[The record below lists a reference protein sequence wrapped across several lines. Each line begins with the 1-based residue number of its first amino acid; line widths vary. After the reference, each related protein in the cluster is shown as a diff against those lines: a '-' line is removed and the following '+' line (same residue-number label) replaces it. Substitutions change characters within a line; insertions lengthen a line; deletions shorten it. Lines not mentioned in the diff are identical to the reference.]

1 MKENSNYLKILKMFN
16 DNKGCLSRKEIDSAK
31 IPSWFLYDFVKKNNL
46 NKVAPG
52 FYASDDFI
60 VDDYFILQKRFP
72 KYVFSGMSA
81 LYLHHLTDKIP
92 AFIYVSAPLG
102 YNPSREKNEIL
113 IVHWIKDADIYN
125 MGIVKARTIFGN
137 EVFVYDRERTI
148 CDLVKYRDKYDG
160 ETFVKAIKTY
170 AKEKP
175 NQIKLLE
182 YAKAMKI
189 EKKMFEIMEILMN
202 EN

>member
-1 MKENSNYLKILKMFN
+1 MKENSNYSKILKIFS
-16 DNKGCLSRKEIDSAK
+16 DNKGCISRKEIDSAK

-46 NKVAPG
+46 KKLASG
-52 FYASDDFI
+52 LYISDDFI
-60 VDDYFILQKRFP
+60 VDDYLVLQKRFP

-92 AFIYVSAPLG
+92 TFIYVSAPLG
-102 YNPSREKNEIL
+102 YNPSREKNDFL
-113 IVHWIKDADIYN
+113 NVHWIKDMDIYN
-125 MGIVKARTIFGN
+125 MGIVKLRTIFDN
-137 EVFVYDRERTI
+137 EVYAYNRERTI
-148 CDLVKYRDKYDG
+148 CDLVKKRDKYDG
-160 ETFVKAIKTY
+160 ETFIKAIKTY

-175 NQIKLLE
+175 DQIKLFE

-189 EKKMFEIMEILMN
+189 EKKMFEIMEIIMN

>member
-1 MKENSNYLKILKMFN
+1 MKENSNYLKILKIFS

-52 FYASDDFI
+52 FYTSNDFI
-60 VDDYFILQKRFP
+60 ADDYFILQKRFP

-81 LYLHHLTDKIP
+81 LYLHNLTDKIP
-92 AFIYVSAPLG
+92 VLIYVSAPLG

-113 IVHWIKDADIYN
+113 MVHWIKDLDIYN
-125 MGIVKARTIFGN
+125 MGIVKVRTIFGN
-137 EVFVYDRERTI
+137 EVFAYDRERTI

-160 ETFVKAIKTY
+160 ETFIKAIKTF

-175 NQIKLLE
+175 NQIKLFE

-189 EKKMFEIMEILMN
+189 EKKMFEIMEVIMN